1 MVYDYS
7 MDDINCMSI
16 KPKDAL
22 KKYSNLFIVRML
34 SQYFRV
40 FTHGHPLTTGRFMRA
55 KIMLPVKNNKP
66 DFDFME
72 QYMKRLEN
80 KVMQKW
86 K

>member
-1 MVYDYS
+1 
-7 MDDINCMSI
+7 
-16 KPKDAL
+16 
-22 KKYSNLFIVRML
+22 
-34 SQYFRV
+34 
-40 FTHGHPLTTGRFMRA
+40 MRA